1 MVGFIFG
8 IIFLIA
14 GIIAAVCLAQYKRI
28 EKTEEYVLDEEG
40 NRVRSSYG
48 GYRTTTKE
56 TVTKP
61 LAKFSVVSVVA
72 GVFLAILLTFFGCI
86 ASIDTGHVGI
96 VKTFGKVEDYTFD
109 SGFHLKAPWNSV
121 TQMDNRVQKTTVE
134 LSCFSSDIQEVTI
147 SYTVNYQISKTN
159 AQNLYR
165 DVGTNYLETVVNP
178 TIQETVKT
186 VVARYKAE
194 GNEAEGT
201 KGLVKDRAEV
211 AAEIEA
217 LLKVN
222 LDRYHIDVSSTAI
235 ENMDFTDS
243 FTNAVEAKAV
253 AAQQKLQAEIEQQ
266 RLTME
271 AQKAAE
277 RAQIEANAQKEVNRI
292 NAEAAAEVAE
302 IQAKADAEVAKISA
316 NAAEYQGQ
324 KEAAIALQ
332 RLAAVNGWTVVT
344 NIEYIQVTNKV
355 LNEETED
362 PDDYIDKITY
372 EKQVTYTFEKADGSA
387 VTPDELKIGT
397 EKLIEYY
404 YTQTWNGEL
413 PDTYVGMDGLFEIL
427 SSATTDKAAPSEG
440 AGSNP

>member
-14 GIIAAVCLAQYKRI
+14 GIVAAVCLAQHKRI

-61 LAKFSVVSVVA
+61 LAKFSVVSVIA

-86 ASIDTGHVGI
+86 ASVDTGHVGV

-121 TQMDNRVQKTTVE
+121 TQINNQVQKTTIE
-134 LSCFSSDIQEVTI
+134 LPCFSSDIQEVNTT
-147 SYTVNYQISKTN
+147 YTVNYQIAKGN

-165 DVGTNYLETVVNP
+165 DIGVNYLDTVVNP

-186 VVARYKAE
+186 IIARYTAE
-194 GNEAEGT
+194 DLIA
-201 KGLVKDRAEV
+201 KRAEV
-211 AAEIEA
+211 AVEIET
-217 LLKVN
+217 LLTTN
-222 LDRYHIDVSSTAI
+222 LARYNIDVSSTAI

-243 FTNAVEAKAV
+243 FTAAVEAKAV
-253 AAQQKLQAEIEQQ
+253 AAQQKLQAQIEQE

-271 AQKAAE
+271 AKQAAE
-277 RAQIEANAQKEVNRI
+277 RAQVEATAQAAVNKI
-292 NAEAAAEVAE
+292 NAEAQAEVDKIKA
-302 IQAKADAEVAKISA
+302 QADQEVAKIGADS
-316 NAAEYQGQ
+316 AEYQGK

-332 RLAAVNGWTVVT
+332 RLASINGWTVVT
-344 NIEYIQVTNKV
+344 N
-355 LNEETED
+355 EETGVHEFYDATGAKITD
-362 PDDYIDKITY
+362 PDVLEAGAKR
-372 EKQVTYTFEKADGSA
+372 
-387 VTPDELKIGT
+387 
-397 EKLIEYY
+397 LIEYY
-404 YTQTWNGEL
+404 YTQTWDGKL
-413 PDTYVGMDGLFEIL
+413 PDTFVGDGDI
-427 SSATTDKAAPSEG
+427 
-440 AGSNP
+440 SNIIVGTN

>member
-14 GIIAAVCLAQYKRI
+14 GIIAAVCLAQYKHI

-86 ASIDTGHVGI
+86 ASVDTGHVGI

-134 LSCFSSDIQEVTI
+134 LPCFSSDIQEVNTT
-147 SYTVNYQISKTN
+147 YTVNYQISKTN

-165 DVGTNYLETVVNP
+165 DVGIGYLETVVNP
-178 TIQETVKT
+178 TIQESVKT
-186 VVARYKAE
+186 IVAKYTAE
-194 GNEAEGT
+194 KLISERATLAE
-201 KGLVKDRAEV
+201 
-211 AAEIEA
+211 EIEA
-217 LLKVN
+217 LLSTN
-222 LDRYHIDVSSTAI
+222 LAKYNIDVTSTAI

-243 FTNAVEAKAV
+243 FTNAVEAKVV
-253 AAQQKLQAEIEQQ
+253 AEQNKIKAEKENEQALAKAENDKLIAI
-266 RLTME
+266 
-271 AQKAAE
+271 K
-277 RAQIEANAQKEVNRI
+277 
-292 NAEAAAEVAE
+292 NAEAQAAANIEAANAAAAIVRIEAE
-302 IQAKADAEVAKISA
+302 
-316 NAAEYQGQ
+316 AAEYQGQ

-332 RLAAVNGWTVVT
+332 RLASINGWTVVT
-344 NIEYIQVTNKV
+344 ESTAEVVKVPKYTVVDGTKIPVYEKDKDGNDTDKVAIEEVVVVTTVHKLVDVNG
-355 LNEETED
+355 NEVS
-362 PDDYIDKITY
+362 PDKI
-372 EKQVTYTFEKADGSA
+372 EEGAK
-387 VTPDELKIGT
+387 
-397 EKLIEYY
+397 KLIEYY

-413 PDTYVGMDGLFEIL
+413 PDTYVGIEGLFEIL
-427 SSATTDKAAPSEG
+427 SSTTTDKDTSSTG

>member
-8 IIFLIA
+8 IIFVIV
-14 GIIAAVCLAQYKRI
+14 GIITGICLACHKKTV
-28 EKTEEYVLDEEG
+28 ETEEYVLDE
-40 NRVRSSYG
+40 NKQPIRTTY
-48 GYRTTTKE
+48 GYRTTVKK
-56 TVTKP
+56 TVKKP
-61 LAKFSVVSVVA
+61 YAKYSVLAYVGGA
-72 GVFLAILLTFFGCI
+72 FLGILLTFFSCI
-86 ASIDTGHVGI
+86 ASVDTGHVGI

-178 TIQETVKT
+178 MIQETVKT

-194 GNEAEGT
+194 GSEATET
-201 KGLVKDRAEV
+201 TAAIKGLVKDRAEV

-222 LDRYHIDVSSTAI
+222 LERYHIDVSSTAI

-253 AAQQKLQAEIEQQ
+253 AAQQKLQAQIEQE

-271 AQKAAE
+271 AEEAAE
-277 RAQIEANAQKEVNRI
+277 RAQIEANAQAEVNRI
-292 NAEAAAEVAE
+292 NAEAAAKVAE
-302 IQAKADAEVAKISA
+302 IQATADAKVAEISA

-324 KEAAIALQ
+324 KDAAIALQ
-332 RLAAVNGWTVVT
+332 RLASINGWTV
-344 NIEYIQVTNKV
+344 K
-355 LNEETED
+355 
-362 PDDYIDKITY
+362 
-372 EKQVTYTFEKADGSA
+372 
-387 VTPDELKIGT
+387 T
-397 EKLIEYY
+397 EKIDDTHTKYTICYAGTDTPVEEKDLKLGAQRLIEYY
-404 YTQTWNGEL
+404 YTQAWNGQL

-427 SSATTDKAAPSEG
+427 SSATTDTDTSST
-440 AGSNP
+440 GSDSNN